1 MSVKLTKRQFRTEV
15 MKCVFLKEFYDGD
28 ELICQTKNLYD
39 KSIYADEINI
49 SDDEIDNIIHKS
61 QNIYNNIDKV
71 DTIISNN
78 LDKWNISRIGKV
90 ELAILRVAVYEY
102 IYDKLDAAIVINE
115 AVDIAKIYSTDKAPS
130 FINGVLAKVVK
141 NNE

>member
-15 MKCVFLKEFYDGD
+15 MKCVFLNEFYDGD
-28 ELICQTKNLYD
+28 ELIGQTKNLYD